1 MFASLPFILLL
12 IIQGFAR
19 QDCAEFLC
27 NSQDLVNIPV
37 QARSLK
43 AFDSLFAQFNL
54 SGVDQKKNGKNT
66 LKQQEDREEENPRFS
81 FEGSTKL
88 LVGSLKIQ
96 RSRDGPVG

>member
-27 NSQDLVNIPV
+27 NNQDLVNIPV

-43 AFDSLFAQFNL
+43 AFDGLFAHFNF
-54 SGVDQKKNGKNT
+54 SGIDQKKNGKNT
-66 LKQQEDREEENPRFS
+66 LEQRNDRKQENTPFS